1 MMKKGQFTQ
10 EQIVRILQQAEK
22 ADKTVVEL
30 CKEHGI
36 TQQTYY
42 RWRRVYGGLDV
53 SDAKRLKE
61 LESENARLKK
71 LLAERDLAVDAMKD
85 LLAKN
90 F

>member
-22 ADKTVVEL
+22 AEKTVAEL

-53 SDAKRLKE
+53 PDARRLKE

>member
-1 MMKKGQFTQ
+1 MKKGQFTQ

>member
-1 MMKKGQFTQ
+1 MKKGQFTQ

-22 ADKTVVEL
+22 ADKTIAEL

-36 TQQTYY
+36 TQATYY
-42 RWRRVYGGLDV
+42 RWRRVHGGLDV
-53 SDAKRLKE
+53 PDAKRLKE

-71 LLAERDLAVDAMKD
+71 LLAERDLAVDAMKE

-90 F
+90 S

>member
-1 MMKKGQFTQ
+1 MKKGQFTQ

-22 ADKTVVEL
+22 GDKTIAEL

-36 TQQTYY
+36 TQATYY

-53 SDAKRLKE
+53 PDAKRLRE

-71 LLAERDLAVDAMKD
+71 LLAERDLAVDAMKE

-90 F
+90 S

>member
-1 MMKKGQFTQ
+1 MKKGQFTQ

-22 ADKTVVEL
+22 AETTVAEL

-53 SDAKRLKE
+53 PDAKRLKE
-61 LESENARLKK
+61 LQGENARLKK
-71 LLAERDLAVDAMKD
+71 LLAERDLEVDAMKD

-90 F
+90 L